1 MAGEVG
7 SSSIAGIVADNTK
20 SIVYW
25 LLELPVTAVF
35 FD

>member
-7 SSSIAGIVADNTK
+7 SSSIAGIVDNTK